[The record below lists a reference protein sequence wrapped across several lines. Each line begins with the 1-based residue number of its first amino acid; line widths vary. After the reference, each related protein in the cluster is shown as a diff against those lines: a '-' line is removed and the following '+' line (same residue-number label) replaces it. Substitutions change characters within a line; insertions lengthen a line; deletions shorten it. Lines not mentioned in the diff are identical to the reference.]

1 MMVKDK
7 IREEMVADSE
17 SILEECFERAN
28 QNLTLTEDGEVV
40 PDTRH
45 NEWRTRLLIELVG
58 QQYAQRAELVE
69 SPGCT
74 YGEMYELVGV
84 DDSTVRSG
92 MNSLRDEGIVSKNE
106 ESEEWQVVTRRLPD
120 VLDRIEN
127 DDE

>member
-1 MMVKDK
+1 MVKDR

-40 PDTRH
+40 PDTRDS
-45 NEWRTRLLIELVG
+45 EWRTRLLIELVG
-58 QQYAQRAELVE
+58 RQYAQRAELVE

-74 YGEMYELVGV
+74 YDEMYGLVSV
-84 DDSTVRSG
+84 DDSTVRNA
-92 MNSLRDEGIVSKNE
+92 MNSLRDEGVVSKNE